1 MNKKNFQYYLS
12 DFLTN
17 EMISNRNNSSNT
29 ISSYAATF
37 KLFVEYLSV
46 EKAIQPNHVKLTDL
60 TRENVKSYLNW
71 LEDVRHV
78 QPASRNIRL
87 AAIRS
92 FVKYVQCEDIE
103 HIYEYQKILSIKN
116 KKSSSKE
123 VMWLSKSQIISIL
136 NMPNSSLKDGL
147 RNKVLLTVLYDTGI
161 RVDEL
166 IHMKLIDIRMN
177 NPYSIKILGKGKKV
191 RVVPIMGNTVELL
204 KIYIKE
210 NSLETRQYTD
220 HEYLFQNRS
229 GNPFTRTGIAYIIDK
244 YVNLAN
250 LTDHA
255 NITINVHPHIF
266 RHSKAVHLL
275 ESGIPLMYIKDI
287 LGHSSVKTTE
297 IYARVCNQN
306 KIAALEKVYE
316 DVVQVSQED
325 WTGNDDLMEMLNK
338 LSKNK

>member
-29 ISSYAATF
+29 ISSYATTF
-37 KLFVEYLSV
+37 KLFIEYLNV
-46 EKAIQPNHVKLTDL
+46 KKAIQPNHVKLTDL
-60 TRENVKSYLNW
+60 TRDNVKSYLNW
-71 LEDVRHV
+71 LEDVRHI

-92 FVKYVQCEDIE
+92 FVKYVQCGDIE
-103 HIYEYQKILSIKN
+103 HIYEYQRILSIKN
-116 KKSSSKE
+116 KKSTSTE
-123 VMWLSKSQIISIL
+123 VMWLSKTQIISIL

-166 IHMKLIDIRMN
+166 IHMKLIDIRMD
-177 NPYSIKILGKGKKV
+177 NPFSIKILGKGKKV

-229 GNPFTRTGIAYIIDK
+229 GNPFTRAGITYIIDK
-244 YVNLAN
+244 YVDLAN
-250 LTDHA
+250 LSDHA
-255 NITINVHPHIF
+255 NITINVHPHVF
-266 RHSKAVHLL
+266 RHTKAVHLL
-275 ESGIPLMYIKDI
+275 ESGVPLLYIKDI

-325 WTGNDDLMEMLNK
+325 WTGNNDLMEMLNK